1 MRLIDAEALDNKL
14 GCSDRDM
21 YISEILAE
29 APTVVK
35 IPNNATNG
43 EVLKALFPN
52 DFRGDI
58 CVIKNADWWISP
70 YKEGDK

>member
-1 MRLIDAEALDNKL
+1 MSLCLIELHGDIEGD
-14 GCSDRDM
+14 
-21 YISEILAE
+21 YEIIKEL
-29 APTVVK
+29 PRK
-35 IPNNATNG
+35 ATNG

>member
-1 MRLIDAEALDNKL
+1 MSLCLIDLHGDIEGD
-14 GCSDRDM
+14 
-21 YISEILAE
+21 YEIIKEL
-29 APTVVK
+29 PRK
-35 IPNNATNG
+35 ATNG